1 MAAWR
6 PEPTLTDKQVNRAMR
21 LVIGDGLASE
31 AMTTLTSGTF
41 LVAMLV
47 LLNANNFQIGLLAG
61 LPTFTNVFQLL
72 SVWLVRRFNN
82 RRAIVVISS
91 FLARTP
97 LIIIGLL
104 ILIFKSIPVE
114 SIVFILFFHY
124 FFGSVAGPCWNA
136 WMKDLIPEKALGTY
150 FSKRTS
156 YTTLLNILLGLAAAF
171 LVDYVKNNRI
181 TAEIN
186 VYACLFIAG
195 GIGGIISALCLS
207 NTAEPLGKVTTGN
220 ILTVL
225 QRPLRDR
232 NFRKLLVFNSAWV
245 FALNI
250 ATPFFVVF
258 MMKKMGLSI
267 SWIIALTI
275 TSQICSI
282 LTVRMWGRFADR
294 YSNKTIIGICAPL
307 YILVLI
313 GWCYVGIYT
322 REYLN
327 VILLFVIHAG
337 TGIANAG
344 INLSLTNI
352 SLKLSP
358 AEESVVYLSTKNIIT
373 ALFSF
378 VAPLMGGYMA
388 DYFSS
393 RTLSIDAQWV
403 GPHWQKV
410 IHLLDLHEFKFLFL
424 IAAGLAFIA
433 AELLLGVKETGEV
446 AKNVVRRM
454 MRTSLRNNLKE
465 YFLIGQL
472 IDLHDAFR
480 NLFRKRKMQEQEN
493 ISSSSPGGIHARN
506 QV

>member
-1 MAAWR
+1 MSWR
-6 PEPTLTDKQVNRAMR
+6 PEPILTEKQVNRAMR
-21 LVIGDGLASE
+21 LVIADGLASE

-61 LPTFTNVFQLL
+61 LPTFTNIFQLL

-82 RRAIVVISS
+82 RRAIVVICS

-97 LIIIGLL
+97 LVIIGLL
-104 ILIFKSIPVE
+104 ILFFKSIPVE
-114 SIVFILFFHY
+114 TIVFILFFHY

-156 YTTLLNILLGLAAAF
+156 YTQLFNIVLGLLAAF
-171 LVDYVKNNRI
+171 VVDYTKNHRI
-181 TAEIN
+181 TAELN
-186 VYACLFIAG
+186 VYAGLFIGG
-195 GIGGIISALCLS
+195 GIAGIMSALFLS
-207 NTAEPLGKVTTGN
+207 NTAEPQGMVTTGN

-282 LTVRMWGRFADR
+282 LTVRMWGRFADN
-294 YSNKTIIGICAPL
+294 YSNKTVIGICAPL
-307 YILVLI
+307 YILCLL

-322 REYLN
+322 RDYLN
-327 VILLFVIHAG
+327 IFLLFVIHAG
-337 TGIANAG
+337 MGVTNAG

-378 VAPLMGGYMA
+378 IAPLIGGYLA

-393 RTLSIDAQWV
+393 RSLSIDAQWKSP
-403 GPHWQKV
+403 GWQKV
-410 IHLLDLHEFKFLFL
+410 IHLLDLHEFNFLFL

-433 AELLLGVKETGEV
+433 VEFLLAVKETGEV
-446 AKNVVRRM
+446 AKNVVKRM
-454 MRTSLRNNLKE
+454 MRTSIRSNLKE

-480 NLFRKRKMQEQEN
+480 NLLRRRTDKVSKIEN
-493 ISSSSPGGIHARN
+493 DQPVNSS
-506 QV
+506 